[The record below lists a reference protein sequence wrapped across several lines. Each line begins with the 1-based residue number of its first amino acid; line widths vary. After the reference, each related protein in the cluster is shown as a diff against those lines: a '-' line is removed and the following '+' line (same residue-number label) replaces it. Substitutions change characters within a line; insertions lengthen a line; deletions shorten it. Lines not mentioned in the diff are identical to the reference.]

1 MLKVSRQT
9 DYAARIV
16 LHLAQLGGG
25 MTTIARMVQVNH
37 LPASFVR
44 RLVVQLEKG
53 GLVVTLRGRKGGI
66 RLARPAAQISLL
78 DVVSVMERPFPQGV
92 EPGVGPARP
101 VSTWNPVLEAWLRA
115 SRVLEASLAAVRFD
129 GFLGEAGLERVVDRG
144 FLRPTGS

>member
-53 GLVVTLRGRKGGI
+53 GLVVTLRGRKGGSGSPG
-66 RLARPAAQISLL
+66 RPH
-78 DVVSVMERPFPQGV
+78 RFPC
-92 EPGVGPARP
+92 
-101 VSTWNPVLEAWLRA
+101 WMW
-115 SRVLEASLAAVRFD
+115 SR
-129 GFLGEAGLERVVDRG
+129 
-144 FLRPTGS
+144 